1 MENSHG
7 GKILL
12 VKLQAEANVTESRK
26 ASHIENT
33 SQFQYYHSFLPSL
46 KLGLGGV
53 GMEGFLFL
61 KFGQRGGS

>member
-33 SQFQYYHSFLPSL
+33 SQFQYYHSFLPPL
-46 KLGLGGV
+46 KIRGG
-53 GMEGFLFL
+53 GGGGFLFL
-61 KFGQRGGS
+61 KFGQSGGA

>member
-1 MENSHG
+1 MENTHG

-12 VKLQAEANVTESRK
+12 VKFQAEANVTESRK

-46 KLGLGGV
+46 KLGWGGW
-53 GMEGFLFL
+53 GW
-61 KFGQRGGS
+61 GGSCF

>member
-33 SQFQYYHSFLPSL
+33 SQFQYYHSFLPPL
-46 KLGLGGV
+46 KLGEGG
-53 GMEGFLFL
+53 GFLFL